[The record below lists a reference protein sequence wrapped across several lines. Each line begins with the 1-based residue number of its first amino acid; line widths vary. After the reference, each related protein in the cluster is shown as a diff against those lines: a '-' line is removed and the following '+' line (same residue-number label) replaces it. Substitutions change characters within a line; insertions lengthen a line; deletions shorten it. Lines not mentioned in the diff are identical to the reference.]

1 MEKLFLVGDN
11 PALLQVTHPSFI
23 VDLGQPEV
31 CGLDVRTFTVSPP
44 VAFASAVV
52 VGFPFLI
59 VPADHGG
66 VAGSTCFSVD
76 DVVQLL

>member
-23 VDLGQPEV
+23 VDLGESEV

-44 VAFASAVV
+44 VAFASAV
-52 VGFPFLI
+52 GCPFLI